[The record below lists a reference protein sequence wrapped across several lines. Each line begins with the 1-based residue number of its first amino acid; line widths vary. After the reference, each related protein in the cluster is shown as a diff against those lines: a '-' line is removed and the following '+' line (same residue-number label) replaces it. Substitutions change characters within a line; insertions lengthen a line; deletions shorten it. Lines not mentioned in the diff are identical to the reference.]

1 MDFSILVTNFWSLGF
16 DGIVVGAI
24 YALISL
30 GYTLVYG
37 VLRLINFAHSEI
49 FMIGTMVVYFIIGL
63 FGFTG
68 YEDPLPFF
76 RFLAIFLLLA
86 LGAAVVSGASAVLL
100 EVVAYR
106 RLRNMGASR
115 LSSLISAIGASFFL
129 VEVFRKISD
138 SKNLDFPRLINKDP
152 FLTLLGYELTA
163 AKIALV
169 LIAALPLVFIYR
181 LLKFSAKGA
190 SMSALATSAVVIG
203 VGIYPQFDFTIPG
216 SKSISFIEW
225 LNKSLVTTSDF
236 YITQDRLLVIVGAA
250 VIFIIL
256 DRVINHTKLGLG
268 IRAVSQDE
276 RTSILMGVNVNRVI
290 SYTFLLGGV
299 LAGVGSAFYM
309 VFYETTKANVGF
321 LVGISAF
328 TAAVLGGIGNVKGAL
343 YGSFALGLVQQYTSA
358 VLGYNWRDV
367 VTFAILVL
375 VLLVKPTG
383 LFGEALQKAR
393 V

>member
-1 MDFSILVTNFWSLGF
+1 MDFSILYTNFWSLAL

-68 YEDPLPFF
+68 YEDPLSIAKFTG
-76 RFLAIFLLLA
+76 IFLLVA
-86 LGAAVVSGASAVLL
+86 FGAAIISGGSAVLL
-100 EVVAYR
+100 EIVAYR

-129 VEVFRKISD
+129 VEVFRKLTD
-138 SKNLDFPRLINKDP
+138 SRNLDFPRLINKDP
-152 FLTLLGYELTA
+152 FFTWGTLYLSADKMLVIGGATLIF
-163 AKIALV
+163 IALN
-169 LIAALPLVFIYR
+169 R
-181 LLKFSAKGA
+181 
-190 SMSALATSAVVIG
+190 
-203 VGIYPQFDFTIPG
+203 
-216 SKSISFIEW
+216 
-225 LNKSLVTTSDF
+225 
-236 YITQDRLLVIVGAA
+236 
-250 VIFIIL
+250 IIH
-256 DRVINHTKLGLG
+256 HTKLGLG

-276 RTSILMGVNVNRVI
+276 RTAILMGVNVNRII

-375 VLLVKPTG
+375 VLLIKPTG

>member
-1 MDFSILVTNFWSLGF
+1 VDFSILITNFWSLAL

-24 YALISL
+24 YALVSL

-49 FMIGTMVVYFIIGL
+49 FMIGTMVVYFVVGL

-68 YEDPLPFF
+68 YEDPLPLYKF
-76 RFLAIFLLLA
+76 IGMFLLFA
-86 LGAAVVSGASAVLL
+86 VAAAVVSGLAAVLL
-100 EVVAYR
+100 EIVAYR

-152 FLTLLGYELTA
+152 FFTWGTLYL
-163 AKIALV
+163 
-169 LIAALPLVFIYR
+169 
-181 LLKFSAKGA
+181 SADK
-190 SMSALATSAVVIG
+190 V
-203 VGIYPQFDFTIPG
+203 
-216 SKSISFIEW
+216 
-225 LNKSLVTTSDF
+225 
-236 YITQDRLLVIVGAA
+236 LVIVGATI
-250 VIFIIL
+250 IFIIL
-256 DRVINHTKLGLG
+256 NAIIHHTKLGLG

-276 RTSILMGVNVNRVI
+276 RTSILMGVNVNRII

-343 YGSFALGLVQQYTSA
+343 YGSFALGLFQQYSSA

-375 VLLVKPTG
+375 VLLIKPTG

>member
-1 MDFSILVTNFWSLGF
+1 MDFSILYTNFWSLAL

-24 YALISL
+24 YALVSL

-68 YEDPLPFF
+68 YEDPLSIVKFTG
-76 RFLAIFLLLA
+76 IFLLVA
-86 LGAAVVSGASAVLL
+86 VGAAIISGGSAVLL
-100 EVVAYR
+100 EIVAYR
-106 RLRNMGASR
+106 RLRTMGASR

-129 VEVFRKISD
+129 VEVFRKLTD
-138 SKNLDFPRLINKDP
+138 SRNLDFPRLINKDP
-152 FLTLLGYELTA
+152 FFTWGTLYLSADKVLVIGGATLIF
-163 AKIALV
+163 IAL
-169 LIAALPLVFIYR
+169 
-181 LLKFSAKGA
+181 
-190 SMSALATSAVVIG
+190 
-203 VGIYPQFDFTIPG
+203 
-216 SKSISFIEW
+216 
-225 LNKSLVTTSDF
+225 N
-236 YITQDRLLVIVGAA
+236 
-250 VIFIIL
+250 
-256 DRVINHTKLGLG
+256 RVIHHTKLGLG

-276 RTSILMGVNVNRVI
+276 RTAILMGVNVNRII

-375 VLLVKPTG
+375 VLLIKPTG

>member
-1 MDFSILVTNFWSLGF
+1 MV
-16 DGIVVGAI
+16 
-24 YALISL
+24 
-30 GYTLVYG
+30 
-37 VLRLINFAHSEI
+37 
-49 FMIGTMVVYFIIGL
+49 GTMVVYFIIGL

-86 LGAAVVSGASAVLL
+86 LGAAVVSGLSAVLL

-152 FLTLLGYELTA
+152 FITLTGYDLTV
-163 AKIALV
+163 AKILV
-169 LIAALPLVFIYR
+169 VVVAAIPLFYIYR
-181 LLKFSAKGA
+181 LLKLSNHAAAFGA
-190 SMSALATSAVVIG
+190 LVTSASVIG
-203 VGIYPQFDFTIPG
+203 IALYPKFNFTLPG
-216 SKSISFIEW
+216 SNSIGLIEW
-225 LNKSLVTTSDF
+225 LNKSLVLTSDF
-236 YITQDRLLVIVGAA
+236 YVTQDRLLVIVGAA
-250 VIFIIL
+250 VIFFVL

>member
-1 MDFSILVTNFWSLGF
+1 MDFSILITNFWSLAL

-24 YALISL
+24 YALVSL

-49 FMIGTMVVYFIIGL
+49 FMIGTMVVYFVVGL

-68 YEDPLPFF
+68 YEDPLPLYKF
-76 RFLAIFLLLA
+76 IGMFLLFA
-86 LGAAVVSGASAVLL
+86 VAAAVVSGLAAVVL
-100 EVVAYR
+100 EIVAYR

-152 FLTLLGYELTA
+152 FFTWGTLYL
-163 AKIALV
+163 
-169 LIAALPLVFIYR
+169 
-181 LLKFSAKGA
+181 SADK
-190 SMSALATSAVVIG
+190 V
-203 VGIYPQFDFTIPG
+203 
-216 SKSISFIEW
+216 
-225 LNKSLVTTSDF
+225 
-236 YITQDRLLVIVGAA
+236 LVIVGATI
-250 VIFIIL
+250 IFIIL
-256 DRVINHTKLGLG
+256 NAIIHHTKLGLG

-276 RTSILMGVNVNRVI
+276 RTSILMGVNVNRII

-343 YGSFALGLVQQYTSA
+343 YGSFALGLFQQYTSA

-367 VTFAILVL
+367 VTFAVLVL
-375 VLLVKPTG
+375 VLLIKPTG

>member
-1 MDFSILVTNFWSLGF
+1 VDFSILYTNFWSLAL

-68 YEDPLPFF
+68 YEDPLSIMKFTG
-76 RFLAIFLLLA
+76 IFLLVA
-86 LGAAVVSGASAVLL
+86 FGAAIISGGSAVLL
-100 EVVAYR
+100 EIVAYR

-129 VEVFRKISD
+129 VEVFRKLTD
-138 SKNLDFPRLINKDP
+138 SRNLDFPRLINKDP
-152 FLTLLGYELTA
+152 FFTWGTLYLSADKMLVIGGATLIF
-163 AKIALV
+163 IALN
-169 LIAALPLVFIYR
+169 R
-181 LLKFSAKGA
+181 
-190 SMSALATSAVVIG
+190 
-203 VGIYPQFDFTIPG
+203 
-216 SKSISFIEW
+216 
-225 LNKSLVTTSDF
+225 
-236 YITQDRLLVIVGAA
+236 
-250 VIFIIL
+250 IIH
-256 DRVINHTKLGLG
+256 HTKLGLG

-276 RTSILMGVNVNRVI
+276 RTAILMGVNVNRII

-375 VLLVKPTG
+375 VLLIKPTG

>member
-1 MDFSILVTNFWSLGF
+1 
-16 DGIVVGAI
+16 
-24 YALISL
+24 
-30 GYTLVYG
+30 
-37 VLRLINFAHSEI
+37 
-49 FMIGTMVVYFIIGL
+49 
-63 FGFTG
+63 
-68 YEDPLPFF
+68 
-76 RFLAIFLLLA
+76 
-86 LGAAVVSGASAVLL
+86 
-100 EVVAYR
+100 
-106 RLRNMGASR
+106 
-115 LSSLISAIGASFFL
+115 
-129 VEVFRKISD
+129 
-138 SKNLDFPRLINKDP
+138 
-152 FLTLLGYELTA
+152 
-163 AKIALV
+163 
-169 LIAALPLVFIYR
+169 
-181 LLKFSAKGA
+181 
-190 SMSALATSAVVIG
+190 MSALATSAVVIG

>member
-1 MDFSILVTNFWSLGF
+1 VDFSILITNFWSLGL

-49 FMIGTMVVYFIIGL
+49 FMIGTMAVYFVIL
-63 FGFTG
+63 QFGFTG
-68 YEDPLPFF
+68 YEDPLPLLEFMG
-76 RFLAIFLLLA
+76 IFLLLA
-86 LGAAVVSGASAVLL
+86 TVAAIVSGGSAVLL
-100 EVVAYR
+100 EIVAYR
-106 RLRNMGASR
+106 RLRIMGASR
-115 LSSLISAIGASFFL
+115 LSSLISAIGASFVL
-129 VEVFRKISD
+129 VEVFRVLTD
-138 SKNLDFPRLINKDP
+138 SKNLDFPRLIDKEP
-152 FLTLLGYELTA
+152 FFTWGTLYLSTD
-163 AKIALV
+163 KV
-169 LIAALPLVFIYR
+169 
-181 LLKFSAKGA
+181 
-190 SMSALATSAVVIG
+190 
-203 VGIYPQFDFTIPG
+203 
-216 SKSISFIEW
+216 
-225 LNKSLVTTSDF
+225 
-236 YITQDRLLVIVGAA
+236 LVIVGAA
-250 VIFIIL
+250 IIFFIL
-256 DRVINHTKLGLG
+256 NRIINHTKLGLG

-276 RTSILMGVNVNRVI
+276 RTAVLMGVNVNKII

-309 VFYETTKANVGF
+309 VFYETTKSNVGF

-367 VTFAILVL
+367 VTFVILVL
-375 VLLVKPTG
+375 VLLIKPTG

>member
-1 MDFSILVTNFWSLGF
+1 VDFSILITNFWSLAL

-24 YALISL
+24 YALVSL

-49 FMIGTMVVYFIIGL
+49 FMIGTMVVYFVVGL

-68 YEDPLPFF
+68 YEDPLPLHKFIG
-76 RFLAIFLLLA
+76 IFLLFA
-86 LGAAVVSGASAVLL
+86 VAAAVVSGLCAVLL
-100 EVVAYR
+100 EFVAYR

-152 FLTLLGYELTA
+152 FFTWGTLYL
-163 AKIALV
+163 
-169 LIAALPLVFIYR
+169 
-181 LLKFSAKGA
+181 SADK
-190 SMSALATSAVVIG
+190 V
-203 VGIYPQFDFTIPG
+203 
-216 SKSISFIEW
+216 
-225 LNKSLVTTSDF
+225 
-236 YITQDRLLVIVGAA
+236 LVIVGATI
-250 VIFIIL
+250 IFIIL
-256 DRVINHTKLGLG
+256 NAIINKTKLGMG

-276 RTSILMGVNVNRVI
+276 RTSILMGVNVNRII

-343 YGSFALGLVQQYTSA
+343 YGSFALGLIQQYTAA

-367 VTFAILVL
+367 VTFVILVF

>member
-1 MDFSILVTNFWSLGF
+1 MDFSILITNFWSLGL

-49 FMIGTMVVYFIIGL
+49 FMIGTMAVYFVIL
-63 FGFTG
+63 QFGFTG
-68 YEDPLPFF
+68 YEDPLPLLEFMG
-76 RFLAIFLLLA
+76 IFLLLA
-86 LGAAVVSGASAVLL
+86 TVAAIVSGGSAVLL
-100 EVVAYR
+100 EIVAYR
-106 RLRNMGASR
+106 RLRIMGASR
-115 LSSLISAIGASFFL
+115 LSSLISAIGASFVL
-129 VEVFRKISD
+129 VEVFRVLTD
-138 SKNLDFPRLINKDP
+138 SKNLDFPRLIDKEP
-152 FLTLLGYELTA
+152 FFTWGTLYLSTD
-163 AKIALV
+163 KV
-169 LIAALPLVFIYR
+169 
-181 LLKFSAKGA
+181 
-190 SMSALATSAVVIG
+190 
-203 VGIYPQFDFTIPG
+203 
-216 SKSISFIEW
+216 
-225 LNKSLVTTSDF
+225 
-236 YITQDRLLVIVGAA
+236 LVIVGAA
-250 VIFIIL
+250 IIFFIL
-256 DRVINHTKLGLG
+256 NRIINHTKLGLG

-276 RTSILMGVNVNRVI
+276 RTAVLMGVNVNKII

-309 VFYETTKANVGF
+309 VFYETTKSNVGF

-367 VTFAILVL
+367 VTFVILVL
-375 VLLVKPTG
+375 VLLIKPTG